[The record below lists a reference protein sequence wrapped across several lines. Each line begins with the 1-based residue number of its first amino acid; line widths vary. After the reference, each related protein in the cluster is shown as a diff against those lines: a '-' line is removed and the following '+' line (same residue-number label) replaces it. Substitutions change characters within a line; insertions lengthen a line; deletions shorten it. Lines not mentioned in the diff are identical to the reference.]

1 MSFDCTFLSVF
12 LCNIIII
19 RYMNKILCNRLEFC
33 FLHEVDVTYP
43 GTCKLKNG
51 YKFHYLP
58 TDEVELTIFKQG
70 IGSGMR

>member
-1 MSFDCTFLSVF
+1 
-12 LCNIIII
+12 
-19 RYMNKILCNRLEFC
+19 MNKILCNRLEFC

-58 TDEVELTIFKQG
+58 TDEVELTNKDWGRLCASYSNSYCSSYSCFNYFRK
-70 IGSGMR
+70 